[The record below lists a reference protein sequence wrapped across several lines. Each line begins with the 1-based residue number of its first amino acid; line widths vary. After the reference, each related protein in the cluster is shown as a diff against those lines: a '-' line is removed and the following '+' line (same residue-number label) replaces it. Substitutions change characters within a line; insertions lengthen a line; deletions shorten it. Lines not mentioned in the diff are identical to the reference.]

1 MTVLARTLTLALC
14 VFCFAAEP
22 RTRSGSRRGGSGAK
36 TITIAYLLDGN
47 DFGNEDARPDS
58 KVGKWLEEVQ
68 EKAEM
73 KLRQDPGVEIKFNT
87 TDRNITSPEL
97 TENLLSWTSKASC
110 GSESLMNAGVVLAE
124 IKDES
129 TTLSARPHI
138 ICVLTKQ
145 RLYQG
150 DLINLMGLA
159 LHKSLCYT
167 TVPMILTYDQSSDN
181 IVNTGNL
188 MSELVVNS
196 TARSSSETWDEYF
209 NICNKNKLFKTK
221 YFRPL
226 VRSSNSQ
233 RGHKTCKPILKSV

>member
-1 MTVLARTLTLALC
+1 MTVLARALTLALC
-14 VFCFAAEP
+14 IFCSAAEP
-22 RTRSGSRRGGSGAK
+22 RTRSASRRGVSGAK

-47 DFGNEDARPDS
+47 DFQNEDASPDS
-58 KVGKWLEEVQ
+58 EVGKWLKKVQ

-73 KLRQDPGVEIKFNT
+73 KLHQATGVKIKFNT
-87 TDRNITSPEL
+87 TDRNVTNPEL
-97 TENLLSWTSKASC
+97 TKNLLSWTSAGSC

-124 IKDES
+124 IKEES

-150 DLINLMGLA
+150 ELINLMGLA
-159 LHKSLCYT
+159 LQKSLCIT
-167 TVPMILTYDQSSDN
+167 MVPMILTYDQSSDN
-181 IVNTGNL
+181 VENTGNL

-196 TARSSSETWDEYF
+196 TVPDNGKTWEEYF
-209 NICNKNKLFKTK
+209 NMCNKNRLFTTQ

-226 VRSSNSQ
+226 VRSSKSQ
-233 RGHKTCKPILKSV
+233 RIFRRQ